1 MKSIEKKEHLFNLF
15 LNMHVKK
22 ALSSF
27 QRFSSLVLKI
37 ECFPLIMG
45 NGFVKKG
52 VKKRGMEKKKMPK
65 ILVTGGAGFIGSNL
79 TEALLQRGHF
89 VRILD
94 DFSTGKRENLIFD
107 KAYPSPEVIK
117 GDIREFS
124 TCQKAVKGIEYVFH
138 QAALPSVQRS
148 IEDPETSNAI
158 NVGGTLNILLAA
170 REEKVKRVIY
180 ASSSSVYGDT
190 PTLPKHEEM
199 PPDPLSPYAL
209 QKYIGERYCRL
220 FYQLYSLETIA
231 LRYFNIF
238 GPKQD
243 PNSLYSAVIP
253 KFIDALLQGRP
264 PIIFGDGEQS
274 RDFTYIENVVQAN
287 LLAMSAEHLHGEA
300 INIACGKRIS
310 LNQLLNVLKEI
321 LGSKLSPIYQ
331 EPRQGDVKHSLAD
344 IRKGKEILNYEPTV
358 GIEIGLE
365 KTVEFFQKTL
375 R

>member
-1 MKSIEKKEHLFNLF
+1 
-15 LNMHVKK
+15 
-22 ALSSF
+22 
-27 QRFSSLVLKI
+27 
-37 ECFPLIMG
+37 
-45 NGFVKKG
+45 
-52 VKKRGMEKKKMPK
+52 MPNV
-65 ILVTGGAGFIGSNL
+65 LVTGGAGFIGSNL

-209 QKYIGERYCRL
+209 QKYIGEQYCRL
-220 FYQLYSLETIA
+220 FYQLYGLDTIS

-344 IRKGKEILNYEPTV
+344 ICKGKEILNYEPAV

-365 KTVEFFQKTL
+365 KTVDFFRKHCVKP